1 MAAPPSWF
9 LVSYD
14 HMYGGNAGLAQSK
27 YLSVHL
33 ENNSVR
39 YLCFRDVELVFGVNI
54 MESTHRHLG
63 NSSSVIAPALPYYT
77 PSMVL
82 CVTLGLCSRLDSTDS
97 FLGIVTSYI

>member
-1 MAAPPSWF
+1 MMAWPHRLPWF

-54 MESTHRHLG
+54 MESTHRHPWLLVSYG
-63 NSSSVIAPALPYYT
+63 PIHGRKKTPTEVGVCPGPCLVMSLAL
-77 PSMVL
+77 
-82 CVTLGLCSRLDSTDS
+82 
-97 FLGIVTSYI
+97 